1 MIEIGEDEM
10 LLMIE
15 KTYRGGEVKIDQ
27 LKGYLEVKEE
37 EKAGE
42 VMTKKWFDRV
52 DELLA
57 E

>member
-1 MIEIGEDEM
+1 MIQIGEEEM

-15 KTYRGGEVKIDQ
+15 KTYRGGEVQIDQ
-27 LKGYLEVKEE
+27 MSGYLEVKED
-37 EKAGE
+37 EKAAE
-42 VMTKKWFDRV
+42 VMTKKWFDKV